1 VLNHRLYKK
10 KSENQTVRVVKV
22 LKDAYVEMGQSCLES
37 RIERFGVCPICFSV
51 NGRRDKPADV
61 ELGLDKLGVVKQ

>member
-1 VLNHRLYKK
+1 
-10 KSENQTVRVVKV
+10 VRVVKV